1 MTAWSRGYAA
11 ASPYRIAFQVAQNPG
26 HLAVVCAMAGVDWQP
41 HEALRVADLGCGRGH
56 AVNALAAANPG
67 WTVLG
72 LDSNPGQLAEG
83 MELAARAGL
92 GNALFLEADLARLS
106 EAELDRIAPLDVVML
121 HGVWSWVSD
130 EVRAGILRFLR
141 HCLKPGGIAYLG
153 YNALPAAG
161 ADFALQRLLRHLA
174 GGGQDAAAAEL
185 AMQRLRE
192 VAPALK
198 LRPSPMLA
206 RLLADPPGLEPAFV
220 AHEFLTAHWR
230 PVFHEDLCDAL
241 RPAKLDF
248 VGSCNLFEAMPA
260 LYCEAQEITLLE
272 TLPEGSAR
280 EFGKDLYLPRG
291 FRADL
296 FIRGPRRVNPAAAMA
311 RLMLGVTR
319 PLPAESPALG
329 TGRASVAM
337 GQPVWE
343 ALLAAL
349 DEGEVM
355 PLGELRRRIGAR
367 TGPGAPNLTELLAI
381 LIGTEHAAPMF
392 RRPERKPAATRFNLA
407 AASQHPWHE
416 GGHFALASPVAAGGL
431 PATALELALAAAL
444 LEGADPEDPEAL
456 ARRLEP
462 GLDAE
467 GLARASAR
475 IAEIWARCIPAWR
488 RFGVI

>member
-26 HLAVVCAMAGVDWQP
+26 HLAAVCAMAGVDWQP
-41 HEALRVADLGCGRGH
+41 HEGLRVADLGCGRGH
-56 AVNALAAANPG
+56 AVNALAAANPD

-130 EVRAGILRFLR
+130 EVRAGVVRFLR

-161 ADFALQRLLRHLA
+161 VDFALQRLLRHLA
-174 GGGQDAAAAEL
+174 GGGQDAAAAAL
-185 AMQRLRE
+185 AMERLRAM
-192 VAPALK
+192 APALK
-198 LRPSPMLA
+198 LRPSAMLA
-206 RLLADPPGLEPAFV
+206 RLLAEPPGLEPGFV

-248 VGSCNLFEAMPA
+248 VGSCNLFEALPA
-260 LYCEAQEITLLE
+260 LYCETKEIALLE
-272 TLPEGSAR
+272 ALPEGDAL
-280 EFGKDLYLPRG
+280 EFGRDLYLPRA

-296 FIRGPRRVNPAAAMA
+296 FIRGPRRVNPAAAMG
-311 RLMLGVTR
+311 RLVLGVTR
-319 PLPAESPALG
+319 ALPAESPALG

-337 GQPVWE
+337 AQPVWE
-343 ALLAAL
+343 ALLAVLAAEEPL
-349 DEGEVM
+349 
-355 PLGELRRRIGAR
+355 PLGEVRRRM
-367 TGPGAPNLTELLAI
+367 GPAAPTLSELLAI
-381 LIGTEHAAPMF
+381 LIGTEHAAPIF

-407 AASQHPWHE
+407 AAAQHRWDE
-416 GGHFALASPVAAGGL
+416 GGSFALASPVAAGGL
-431 PATALELALAAAL
+431 PASGLELALAAAL
-444 LEGADPEDPEAL
+444 LEGADPAAPEAV

-462 GLDAE
+462 GLDE
-467 GLARASAR
+467 EEVARAAAR
-475 IAEIWARCIPAWR
+475 IAETWAERIPVWR